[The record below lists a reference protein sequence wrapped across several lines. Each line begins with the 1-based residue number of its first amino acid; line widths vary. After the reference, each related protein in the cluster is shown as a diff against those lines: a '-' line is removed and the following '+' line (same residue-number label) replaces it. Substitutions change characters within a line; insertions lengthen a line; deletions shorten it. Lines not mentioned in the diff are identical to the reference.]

1 MENRKSN
8 YDITRDRVEG
18 EFPQYDQET
27 VIAKFHL
34 AHDGEYICL
43 RFAARDYRIS
53 RKTGRIERMPE
64 PLRPG
69 AAGYDCRGAGR
80 AVLYPAWKKSG
91 SGNNISKKRKFSVNT
106 AGAEQ
111 TVQFPLPIFIRLDMQ
126 ARPQALEPVPADG

>member
-53 RKTGRIERMPE
+53 RKTGRIERDQSP
-64 PLRPG
+64 
-69 AAGYDCRGAGR
+69 
-80 AVLYPAWKKSG
+80 V
-91 SGNNISKKRKFSVNT
+91 
-106 AGAEQ
+106 
-111 TVQFPLPIFIRLDMQ
+111 TVQYRHSTQGSHSRSSEM
-126 ARPQALEPVPADG
+126 RVRTPAPWGGCHQCCTSPSSNCREAASSSSSRVRSVQK